1 MNYREEDKLIYD
13 IIMSLQDRQQATQKA
28 LSRSS
33 SSNTAAAAGS
43 ASAAQGQRSPAAAG
57 SAAQRQQRGGGE
69 SKSRSAAA
77 SPGSP
82 DSTTGY
88 VEQLHFS
95 HLCVCLSMV

>member
-33 SSNTAAAAGS
+33 SSNTAAASGS
-43 ASAAQGQRSPAAAG
+43 ASAAQGQRSAAAAG
-57 SAAQRQQRGGGE
+57 SAAQRQQRGGE

-77 SPGSP
+77 VPGSP

-95 HLCVCLSMV
+95 HLCVCLSVV

>member
-33 SSNTAAAAGS
+33 SSNTAASGS

-57 SAAQRQQRGGGE
+57 SAAQRQQRGGE
-69 SKSRSAAA
+69 SKSRSGAAV
-77 SPGSP
+77 PGSP

-88 VEQLHFS
+88 VEQLHFY
-95 HLCVCLSMV
+95 HLCVCLSVV

>member
-28 LSRSS
+28 LSSS
-33 SSNTAAAAGS
+33 INTAASGS

-57 SAAQRQQRGGGE
+57 SAAQRQQRGGE
-69 SKSRSAAA
+69 SKSRSGAAV
-77 SPGSP
+77 PGSP

-88 VEQLHFS
+88 VEQLHFY
-95 HLCVCLSMV
+95 HLCVWLSVV